1 MEPSREYWFN
11 TKTNKVEVGPQSL
24 SLDRIGP
31 FSSET
36 EAARALEVIAERA
49 RRIKEESEREDS
61 WD

>member
-11 TKTNKVEVGPQSL
+11 TKTDKVEVGPQSL

-31 FSSET
+31 FSSEA